1 MLTHP
6 MARMV
11 TNAKIVHCAG
21 DFKGIW
27 GLFKLRA

>member
-11 TNAKIVHCAG
+11 TDAKIVHCGG
-21 DFKGIW
+21 DFKTMA
-27 GLFKLRA
+27 RPVQV